1 LGGRSLLASPLS
13 AAVKDRLNQIK
24 GRQSWRPVAP
34 IIQAERMSEFFEGP
48 TFSPNMT
55 YRHLIKP
62 EYRDQL
68 AALEHPDGSTR
79 AQTLSKE
86 DDPDLHRLLSEI
98 DALSGFPIVVNTSFN
113 GPGEPIVETP
123 EDALRFF
130 LVHKDV
136 DYIALGDRYLAHQE
150 SSVSGYTLS
159 AGSIVTTLRV
169 NDELRFLLSRE
180 GASLE
185 ISRHAFDQIGAPP
198 GEALDEETE
207 RELLLAEGFGLLIGL
222 A

>member
-1 LGGRSLLASPLS
+1 
-13 AAVKDRLNQIK
+13 
-24 GRQSWRPVAP
+24 
-34 IIQAERMSEFFEGP
+34 
-48 TFSPNMT
+48 MT